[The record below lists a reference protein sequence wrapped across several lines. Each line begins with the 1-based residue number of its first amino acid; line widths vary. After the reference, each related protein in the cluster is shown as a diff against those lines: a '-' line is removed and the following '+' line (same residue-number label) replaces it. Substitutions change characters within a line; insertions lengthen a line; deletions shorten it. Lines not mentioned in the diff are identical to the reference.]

1 MEMNQY
7 TQVKSQI
14 WRLLRID
21 LSQYKS
27 EQMCRRLDSWLVRS
41 STTTWDD
48 YFRQVQ
54 EDPKELRRFRDYLTI
69 NVSEFFRDAD
79 RWQNLKDQVLPELL
93 KEAQRLRPG
102 RGGLKIWS
110 AGCSTGQEPYT
121 LAMLLDEIAP
131 GQNHQ
136 VMATDL
142 DRGALQKAM
151 ARGPYSLD
159 DVRNVSAE
167 RRAKYFE
174 TGGPPF
180 FVKEKTGRVIKFR
193 ELNLLLDS
201 FDTNFDLIVCRNVI
215 IYFTAEAKSELYKRF
230 QAALR
235 PGGVLFI
242 GGTEVIPRPTEIGL
256 HSQGIS
262 LYARTKDG

>member
-7 TQVKSQI
+7 AQVKTQI
-14 WRLLRID
+14 WRLMRID
-21 LSQYKS
+21 LSSYKS

-41 STTTWDD
+41 STSNWED
-48 YFRQVQ
+48 YFRRVQ

-69 NVSEFFRDAD
+69 NVSEFFRDAE
-79 RWQNLKDQVLPELL
+79 RWQSLKDQVIPELL
-93 KEAQRLRPG
+93 KDAHQYRP
-102 RGGLKIWS
+102 RSGLKIWS

-121 LAMLLDEIAP
+121 LAMVMDEMAP
-131 GQNHQ
+131 ALPHQ
-136 VMATDL
+136 VLATDL

-159 DVRNVSAE
+159 DVRNVSIE

-174 TGGPPF
+174 PGGPPF
-180 FVKEKTGRVIKFR
+180 MVKEKTGRTVKFK
-193 ELNLLLDS
+193 ELNLLLDT

-215 IYFTAEAKSELYKRF
+215 IYFTAEAKGELYKRF

-235 PGGVLFI
+235 PGGILFL

-262 LYARTKDG
+262 FYARTKDG